1 MSLEGIEST
10 KVRRGQDDLHTTRPS
25 SPSAIESAVFPMC
38 HAVVVSTLVTG
49 LVYGCDRRA
58 PTPSYPR
65 HVVAD
70 FGGDGRPDV
79 IIKGLD
85 GYLLFLGSPM
95 GLKEPPEVL
104 LEPQNQFR
112 EFVVGDVDGDGRA
125 DFVTLGEGPRVIFG
139 ASERPFEERP
149 FRFAGHCHELVGVA
163 DVDGD
168 GHMDLV
174 CAGARDRPTPM
185 RIDVLKGDGS
195 GGFEEPYLGGQHQ
208 GCSPVELGARLVE
221 GEGGSAVDVLV
232 ACADR
237 EVALLRGDGIGG
249 FHQDWVHGDGAT
261 RGVAAGDFDGNGH
274 RDVATVQC
282 ASGELSCDAGRG
294 TLRVR
299 FGDGTGG
306 LGEPTAH
313 RVGVG
318 SVDLAVADLDGD
330 GRDDIVVANAM
341 TSELSLL
348 LSTTGL
354 VAHPIEHRASAVALA
369 DMDGDGD
376 IDVVVKARSPE
387 GGVLGVIENV
397 GAGELGL
404 EVYSLLPG
412 G

>member
-1 MSLEGIEST
+1 MR
-10 KVRRGQDDLHTTRPS
+10 VRS
-25 SPSAIESAVFPMC
+25 SCNSVVIALVAASAI
-38 HAVVVSTLVTG
+38 
-49 LVYGCDRRA
+49 GCDGYNIPPRF
-58 PTPSYPR
+58 PR
-65 HVVAD
+65 HAIGD
-70 FGGDGRPDV
+70 FDGDGRLDV
-79 IIKGLD
+79 VIEAHHD
-85 GYLLFLGSPM
+85 YLLFLGSPT
-95 GLKEPPEVL
+95 GLNVPPEVL
-104 LEPQNQFR
+104 LEPRNQFR

-125 DFVTLGEGPRVIFG
+125 DFVTLAEGPRVIFG

-174 CAGARDRPTPM
+174 CAGDRDRPTPM

-195 GGFEEPYLGGQHQ
+195 GGFEEPYLAGQHHD
-208 GCSPVELGARLVE
+208 CSPVELGARLVE

-232 ACADR
+232 ACRDR
-237 EVALLRGDGIGG
+237 EVALLRGDGVGG

-261 RGVAAGDFDGNGH
+261 RAVAAGDFDGDGH

-299 FGDGTGG
+299 FGNGTGG

-330 GRDDIVVANAM
+330 GRDDIVVANAR
-341 TSELSLL
+341 TRELSLL
-348 LSTTGL
+348 LSTRGL
-354 VAHPIEHRASAVALA
+354 VAHPIEHPASAVVLA

-376 IDVVVKARSPE
+376 IDLVVTARSAE
-387 GGVLGVIENV
+387 GDVLGVIENV

-404 EVYSLLPG
+404 EVYFFAF
-412 G
+412 